1 MLNGYKS
8 TALGFSNTSNT
19 KPRKRILH
27 RSLPYLLLLP
37 ALVFL
42 TAFTYWPFLQAI
54 ISSFSTK
61 RTVRDVGEF
70 AGFDNYQRIFSDS
83 EFIAA
88 ASNNFIYALGTAAP
102 SIVIALFLAL
112 FLRNSSKINS
122 FLRAV
127 FFFPTL
133 IPLVAASA
141 VFIFIFM
148 PQIGLLDYYLSKLG
162 VRSINWLGNPDTALA
177 SLMGLTIWKNAGYYM
192 LFFLAGLQS
201 ISEESEEAAV
211 MEGAS
216 RWQILRYVTLPLL
229 GPTTAFVVIIALI
242 ASISQVDHVIVMT
255 QGSPN
260 HSTSL
265 FLHYIYQESHENYDL
280 GKATAATVVTLV
292 ILLMISFISMRT
304 MEKNVHY
311 EN

>member
-255 QGSPN
+255 
-260 HSTSL
+260 
-265 FLHYIYQESHENYDL
+265 
-280 GKATAATVVTLV
+280 
-292 ILLMISFISMRT
+292 
-304 MEKNVHY
+304 
-311 EN
+311 